1 MRAYK
6 YVSAYWYPDEG
17 AEINQPPLP
26 LKKSMAVA
34 LILASR
40 ITGGNIFQLQSN
52 HHWALL
58 EVNEYTRLLVSR

>member
-1 MRAYK
+1 
-6 YVSAYWYPDEG
+6 
-17 AEINQPPLP
+17 
-26 LKKSMAVA
+26 MAVA

-40 ITGGNIFQLQSN
+40 ITDGNILQLQSN

>member
-40 ITGGNIFQLQSN
+40 ITGAFYFNLKTIIGIF
-52 HHWALL
+52 
-58 EVNEYTRLLVSR
+58 R

>member
-6 YVSAYWYPDEG
+6 YVSAYRYTDEG
-17 AEINQPPLP
+17 AEINQPPWP

-40 ITGGNIFQLQSN
+40 STGGNMLQLQSN

-58 EVNEYTRLLVSR
+58 EVNEYPRLLVSR